1 MARVEEKIMILEG
14 YLANK
19 DNYIPLVDHAWK
31 QHETRSVAGDVNI
44 GWDVG
49 IVEGK
54 RPYFCECWASGYTV
68 LTYFIS
74 TIGIEDYTIEQIEDM
89 LSKAGIV
96 RYKLPRKYITS
107 VKKFYDS
114 NNNQFFSI
122 NIIVGDDEG
131 TYVEGGSIFGFS
143 SLNEFN
149 RSR

>member
-1 MARVEEKIMILEG
+1 MARVEEKIMMLEG

-19 DNYIPLVDHAWK
+19 DKYIPLVDHAWK
-31 QHETRSVAGDVNI
+31 QYETRSVAGDVNI

-49 IVEGK
+49 IVEGN

-74 TIGIEDYTIEQIEDM
+74 TTGIEDYGIEQIEDM
-89 LSKAGIV
+89 LSSAGIV

-107 VKKFYDS
+107 VQKFYDG
-114 NNNQFFSI
+114 NDNQFFSI

-131 TYVEGGSIFGFS
+131 TYVEGGNIFGFS

-149 RSR
+149 RNR